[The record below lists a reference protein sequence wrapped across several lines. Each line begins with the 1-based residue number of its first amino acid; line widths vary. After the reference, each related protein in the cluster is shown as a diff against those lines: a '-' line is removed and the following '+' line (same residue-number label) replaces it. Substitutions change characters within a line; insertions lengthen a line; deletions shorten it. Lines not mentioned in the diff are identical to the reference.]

1 VDANVVAYEPST
13 GLVLLQTAIPGRTPA
28 ALAVEAPPAGALAVG
43 VGRSSDGDIAVPVF
57 VTRAG
62 GDRYTIGTDEAILPG
77 MPVFNLAG
85 ELFAVAAPDGRE
97 VRAIPVRAAAGR
109 LMARAASGERRSAF
123 GIGFQ
128 APSGLLTSTFGQTG
142 VVITDVLGGGPADL
156 AGLQVGDVIQAIGEA
171 TVDSPDVAARLLSSA
186 MVGTPVRLQV
196 RRAGRARTVEVV
208 PALAYEIAALART
221 SSEGPRGPEARLVFP
236 PSVLAANA
244 ISPSALVLSVN
255 GRAVASRAQ
264 AQRELGRARAP
275 AAVLLRQGND
285 QFFVAMESAP

>member
-1 VDANVVAYEPST
+1 
-13 GLVLLQTAIPGRTPA
+13 
-28 ALAVEAPPAGALAVG
+28 
-43 VGRSSDGDIAVPVF
+43 
-57 VTRAG
+57 
-62 GDRYTIGTDEAILPG
+62 

-109 LMARAASGERRSAF
+109 LMARAASGERLSAF

-128 APSGLLTSTFGQTG
+128 APSGLLTSTFGETG

-171 TVDSPDVAARLLSSA
+171 TVDSAEVAARLLSSA

-196 RRAGRARTVEVV
+196 RRAGRVRTVEVV

-221 SSEGPRGPEARLVFP
+221 SSEGARGPEARLVFP
-236 PSVLAANA
+236 SSVLAAHA
-244 ISPSALVLSVN
+244 VSPSALVLSVN
-255 GRAVASRAQ
+255 GRGVASPAQ
-264 AQRELGRARAP
+264 AQRELRRARAP